1 MRSGLDKKYRNEKLS
16 PIKTRRNAEN
26 NGEIIVFC
34 EFFPIDEQIYSEEL
48 GKNRITQE
56 ISPIIIDQE
65 YFFCHEQ

>member
-48 GKNRITQE
+48 GKNRIT
-56 ISPIIIDQE
+56 
-65 YFFCHEQ
+65 